1 MRPGDLIIVSELID
15 GSTEEILGMVVD
27 APEEYGYYIQFYG
40 GDNYTFGPLHY
51 LAEEITDFLD
61 EGIARI
67 IYAS

>member
-1 MRPGDLIIVSELID
+1 
-15 GSTEEILGMVVD
+15 MVVD